1 MSNLHPQK
9 PSFFKLLVCKFFG
22 HRFRTTKKIT
32 SHVEEYRCTRCNCE
46 LTTDDNGKLT
56 YLTEERKEINETL
69 ALFYEKRYAQK
80 AS

>member
-1 MSNLHPQK
+1 MSNLHSQK
-9 PSFFKLLVCKFFG
+9 PSFLKVLVCKILG

-46 LTTDDNGKLT
+46 LTVDDKGKLT
-56 YLTEERKEINETL
+56 NLTEERKEINETL
-69 ALFYEKRYAQK
+69 ALFYEKRYTQK